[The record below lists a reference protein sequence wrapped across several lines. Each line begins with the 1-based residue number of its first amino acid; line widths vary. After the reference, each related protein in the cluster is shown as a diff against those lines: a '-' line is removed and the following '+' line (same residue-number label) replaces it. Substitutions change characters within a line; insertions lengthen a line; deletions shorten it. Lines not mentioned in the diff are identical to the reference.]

1 MSQEPSGASGSTS
14 GSDPARVPEIF
25 EHDDTVVEQVESIAP
40 APTGGYGLP
49 RALIMALGIAAG
61 VVVAAGIHS
70 VPDIIGPIFL
80 ALVLTITVD
89 PLRGMMIRR
98 GAPRWL
104 ATLVVVIGVF
114 AIVIGLV
121 VAAIIGVAQ
130 FVSLMPQYA
139 DQMQAQL
146 AGLKSWLASMGV
158 TQADVENL
166 FKSIDKSS
174 IVAAGAALLSSVT
187 SVLTSLLFI
196 ITLLIFLAVDG
207 SVFRDRMEIRRPG
220 REPVLSALGTFAAGT
235 RKYFGVATIFGGIVA
250 VLDGVAL
257 IILGIPAAGLWAL
270 LAFVT
275 NYVPNIGFIIGLVPP
290 ALLGLLVGGPSLAIT
305 VVVVYCVLNFII
317 QSVLQPKFVGDAVG
331 LTTTMSFLS
340 LIIWAY
346 LLGPIGAILAIP
358 ASLLVKALFV
368 DVDPTA
374 KWLQLF
380 LGDEPVFKIKDPN
393 KPKRFSKNKADS
405 PAVTTT
411 VPPGGPAAPA

>member
-1 MSQEPSGASGSTS
+1 MSQEPPGESSASSTA
-14 GSDPARVPEIF
+14 DPASAPEIF
-25 EHDDTVVEQVESIAP
+25 NHDDSVVEQVETL
-40 APTGGYGLP
+40 PTTSTGYGLP
-49 RALIMALGIAAG
+49 RALIMGLGLAAG

-139 DQMQAQL
+139 DQLQSEL
-146 AGLKSWLASMGV
+146 SGLKSWLAGMGV

-187 SVLTSLLFI
+187 SVFTSLLFI
-196 ITLLIFLAVDG
+196 IVLLIFLAVDG

-220 REPVLSALGTFAAGT
+220 REPVLTALGTFAAGT

-250 VLDGVAL
+250 ILDGAAL
-257 IILGIPAAGLWAL
+257 IILGVPAAGLWAL

-305 VVVVYCVLNFII
+305 VIVVYCVLNFII

-380 LGDEPVFKIKDPN
+380 LGDEPVFKVKDPN
-393 KPKRFSKNKADS
+393 KPKRFGRKKPGDQ
-405 PAVTTT
+405 PAIS
-411 VPPGGPAAPA
+411 GGPPAPA